1 MINLFLTLLNT
12 FVVLASV
19 QSINM
24 ASNSKNVYKDLS
36 AACSRFTQ
44 TFHKELCVTSEG
56 NIVTSPLSVHMI
68 LSLLSHGAKS
78 ETLDELSHGLFHSSR
93 DSISEE
99 YSSLLANLKELKNV
113 ELYIANAMYIQDGF
127 ELLAEFLAVGSD
139 VYKSSISKLDFKH
152 NIDAAEKINA
162 WVEKATNNKIY
173 NLVSSDDFDEYMKLV
188 LVNAIYFNGYWLHKF
203 DVKNTQSKTFHVTKT
218 DKRFVPTMF
227 IKSKYNY
234 GEIQTLDSKFIEI
247 PYMNEDIVMTIILP
261 NEIDGLANVENN
273 FSWEVIANANKS
285 NTDVELYLPRFKIE
299 FMVDLENTLRKLGL
313 NRIFEDNANF
323 SSISSIPLKVGK
335 VLHKAVI
342 TVNEEGTEAAAATA
356 VQMRL
361 RRMIDMPEQFMVN
374 RPFMFLIEY
383 KPHNIPLFIGSVKDI
398 GSNSKKDEL

>member
-247 PYMNEDIVMTIILP
+247 PYMTEDIVMTIILP

-398 GSNSKKDEL
+398 GSNPKKDEL